1 MKSFFKKMYTT
12 LLCITPPNS
21 SISLDSFQRLDHNR
35 KRLLLK
41 TCLYIT
47 FFTLFIFSCLHAF
60 VYQGISNLAFLLE
73 ITFSLA
79 ALYGIIS
86 LTRSPTPEKIAKITT
101 FSTLIFAAFLLMFIH
116 LVPHQNFSLI
126 WVFFFPIFAIIM
138 HGPKIGLR
146 YALVFL
152 VALLS
157 MTYNGIGYWHNGDW
171 NTLSFIR
178 LSLAMTILTFI
189 IYVNEVAL
197 TNAKQQA
204 EFSLEKLHSLSSIDA
219 LTQIANRRKIDQALF
234 NAIQHAERY
243 NAPLTLTLF
252 DIDDFKRI
260 NDQCGHLAGDK
271 VLFELVQQ
279 IKSSIRST
287 DSFGRWGGE
296 EFLIILPN
304 ETLESARQFCE
315 KIRVCIENTTF
326 TECSTQITC
335 SFGIAEFK
343 KGMTEDQ
350 LIEQADKA
358 LYLAK
363 DSGKNQIKIF
373 SEIP

>member
-1 MKSFFKKMYTT
+1 MEHFFKKMYTT
-12 LLCITPPNS
+12 LLYITSPNS

-60 VYQGISNLAFLLE
+60 VYQGISNIAFLLE
-73 ITFSLA
+73 ITFSLI

-86 LTRSPTPEKIAKITT
+86 LTRGSTPEKTAKITT
-101 FSTLIFAAFLLMFIH
+101 FSTLVFATFLLIFIH
-116 LVPHQNFSLI
+116 FVPNQSFSLI

-138 HGPKIGLR
+138 NGPKLGLR
-146 YALVFL
+146 YALIFL
-152 VALLS
+152 TALLF
-157 MTYNGIGYWHNGDW
+157 MAYNGIGYWQDGEW
-171 NTLSFIR
+171 NALSFIR
-178 LSLAMTILTFI
+178 LSLAMAILTFI
-189 IYVNEVAL
+189 MYINEIAL
-197 TNAKQQA
+197 TNAKLQT
-204 EFSLEKLHSLSSIDA
+204 EFSLAKLHSLSSIDE
-219 LTQIANRRKIDQALF
+219 LTQISNRRNIDQELF
-234 NAIQHAERY
+234 KAIKHTERY
-243 NAPLTLTLF
+243 NTSLTLTLF
-252 DIDDFKRI
+252 DIDDFKKI

-279 IKSSIRST
+279 ITKIIRPA

-304 ETLESARQFCE
+304 ETLESALKFCE
-315 KIRVCIENTTF
+315 KIRVCVENTVF
-326 TECSTQITC
+326 TECSIQVTC
-335 SFGIAEFK
+335 SFGVAEFK
-343 KGMTEDQ
+343 KGITEEQ

-363 DSGKNQIKIF
+363 NSGKNQVK
-373 SEIP
+373 SLS

>member
-1 MKSFFKKMYTT
+1 MERFFKKMYTI
-12 LLCITPPNS
+12 LLCITPPNLS
-21 SISLDSFQRLDHNR
+21 TSLDSFQRLDHNR

-60 VYQGISNLAFLLE
+60 VYQGINNIAFLLE
-73 ITFSLA
+73 ITLSLT

-86 LTRSPTPEKIAKITT
+86 LTRDPTPEKTAKIAT
-101 FSTLIFAAFLLMFIH
+101 FSTIIFAAFLLVFIH

-138 HGPKIGLR
+138 HGSKLGLR

-152 VALLS
+152 TILLF
-157 MTYNGIGYWHNGDW
+157 MAYNGIGYWHNGDW
-171 NTLSFIR
+171 NALSFIR

-189 IYVNEVAL
+189 IYINEVAL
-197 TNAKQQA
+197 TNAKLQA
-204 EFSLEKLHSLSSIDA
+204 EFSLKKLHSLSSIDE
-219 LTQIANRRKIDQALF
+219 LTQISNRRNIDQALF
-234 NAIQHAERY
+234 KAIQHAKRY
-243 NAPLTLTLF
+243 NTPLTLTLF
-252 DIDDFKRI
+252 DIDDFKKI
-260 NDQCGHLAGDK
+260 NDQWGHLTGDK
-271 VLFELVQQ
+271 ALFELVQK
-279 IKSSIRST
+279 IKNTIRST

-304 ETLESARQFCE
+304 ETLESALQFCE
-315 KIRVCIENTTF
+315 KIRICVENTAF
-326 TECSTQITC
+326 TEYSTQVTC

-358 LYLAK
+358 LYQAK
-363 DSGKNQIKIF
+363 NAGKNQVKTF
-373 SEIP
+373 TP